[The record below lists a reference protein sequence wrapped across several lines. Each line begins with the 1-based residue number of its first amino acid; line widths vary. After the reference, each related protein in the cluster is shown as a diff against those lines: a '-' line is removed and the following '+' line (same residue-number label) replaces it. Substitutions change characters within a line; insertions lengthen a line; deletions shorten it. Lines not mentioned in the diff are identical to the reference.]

1 MGVVVDTS
9 AFVDLERSSEPFED
23 ALEDETA
30 VLPAIVVAELL
41 VGVQL
46 ARNTTLAARRRAR
59 IDAITSRLPVIE
71 FGLELAERWSELF
84 AALRR
89 DGAVIP
95 ANDLVVAATATSIG
109 YDVLVGRQDEAH
121 FSRVPGLGV
130 RTIGG
135 NRGRAR

>member
-9 AFVDLERSSEPFED
+9 AFVDLERGIGQLDD
-23 ALEDETA
+23 ALEEEAA
-30 VLPAIVVAELL
+30 VVPAIVVAELL

-46 ARNTTLAARRRAR
+46 AEDTALATRRRAR
-59 IDAITSRLPVIE
+59 VDAITARLPVID
-71 FGLELAERWSELF
+71 FGLELAERWAELF
-84 AALRR
+84 AALRD
-89 DGAVIP
+89 DGALIP

-121 FSRVPGLGV
+121 FRRVPGLGV

-135 NRGRAR
+135 G